1 MSVESA
7 PLQTAQVYERLR
19 REILNG
25 QFTPDEPISQIKLA
39 QRLGVSRT
47 PLREA
52 LRTLQREGFILSEP
66 NRRVRVAALS
76 VTDLEELYAA
86 RIALES
92 LAIKITVKRVSSS
105 DLEDVDAAIAMMDE
119 TAKTR
124 DYDAW
129 EVPHRRFHALLRQ
142 HAGARVTSL
151 LADLG
156 AHSERYRRVYLSEPI
171 AWTSA
176 GVEHRAIAGAC
187 RRGDD
192 VAAAELLARHLAR
205 TALTVIASIAPDHD
219 AMLVRTALRL
229 VAATPITE
237 KAG

>member
-1 MSVESA
+1 MSVEPA
-7 PLQTAQVYERLR
+7 PLQTAQVYEQLR
-19 REILNG
+19 HEILTG
-25 QFTPDEPISQIKLA
+25 RFPPDTPISQIKLA
-39 QRLGVSRT
+39 ERLGVSRT

-92 LAIKITVKRVSSS
+92 LAIKITVKRFSSS
-105 DLEDVDAAIAMMDE
+105 DIDDLDAVLAAMDE
-119 TAKTR
+119 TALTH
-124 DYDAW
+124 DYDQW

-142 HAGARVTSL
+142 HAGARVTSM

-176 GVEHRAIAGAC
+176 GVEHRAIADAC
-187 RRGDD
+187 RAGDSS
-192 VAAAELLARHLAR
+192 AAAELLARHLAR
-205 TALTVIASIAPDHD
+205 TALTVVASIAPEHD
-219 AMLVRTALRL
+219 AMAVRTALRL
-229 VAATPITE
+229 VTETPMTKEAA
-237 KAG
+237 